1 MEIKETARK
10 AADEVGETVITESV
24 NRMEIEHTKNVLL
37 TLIDVDKEVK
47 KEKMDKIHEERTKRI
62 ERSEEML
69 DDALETG
76 DLRAIEAMLNNLMK

>member
-1 MEIKETARK
+1 
-10 AADEVGETVITESV
+10 
-24 NRMEIEHTKNVLL
+24 
-37 TLIDVDKEVK
+37 
-47 KEKMDKIHEERTKRI
+47 MDKIHEERTKRI